1 MTLRK
6 ENSKNI
12 REAYQRYVRSE
23 SRLLR
28 DVYTSWSDEKQKA
41 FNYCFEVYNKLD
53 GRNYR
58 IIGANTYS
66 FSFGFI
72 CEIDGKKAFVYITK
86 TKDRYMYI

>member
-1 MTLRK
+1 MTRTNNK
-6 ENSKNI
+6 QM
-12 REAYQRYVRSE
+12 REAYQRYVKSE

-41 FNYCFEVYNKLD
+41 FNKCFEVYNKLD

-58 IIGANTYS
+58 IIGANTFS

-72 CEIDGKKAFVYITK
+72 CEIDNKKAFVYITK
-86 TKDRYMYI
+86 DYIKYMYI